1 MFKEASV
8 KIPRAIGV
16 FLIIYF
22 GLVVPAREMPQLYR
36 TKSTVQI
43 KAPETPIPPVYMGGN
58 NHEQN

>member
-22 GLVVPAREMPQLYR
+22 GLVLPARELPQLDR
-36 TKSTVQI
+36 SESTMQI
-43 KAPETPIPPVYMGGN
+43 KAPETPIPPVYLGSS
-58 NHEQN
+58 NHE

>member
-36 TKSTVQI
+36 SKSAVQI

>member
-22 GLVVPAREMPQLYR
+22 GLVVPAREMPQAYR
-36 TKSTVQI
+36 SESTIQI
-43 KAPETPIPPVYMGGN
+43 KTPEIPIPPVYMGGS
-58 NHEQN
+58 NHE

>member
-36 TKSTVQI
+36 SKSTVQI

-58 NHEQN
+58 KHEQN